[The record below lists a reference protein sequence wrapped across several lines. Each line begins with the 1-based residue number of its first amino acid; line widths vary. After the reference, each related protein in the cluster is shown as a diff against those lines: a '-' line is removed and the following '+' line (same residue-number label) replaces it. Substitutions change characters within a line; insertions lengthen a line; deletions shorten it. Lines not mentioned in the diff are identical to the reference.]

1 MADYATVSRVAKI
14 LARATSPEE
23 NEAKSALDH
32 AYKRMVRDGVTLQ
45 DLLTLPEA
53 ELFQDALVRLVD
65 VILSNQAD
73 LSPSAK
79 RAAYAEYMRL
89 IVAKFSGAGQSS
101 TAGESSREE
110 QARAYRERHG
120 YQERQEQSRRAEAGP
135 GASVPPGT
143 RSFWRLLAYP
153 TLTPCYPLT
162 SCSVRISA
170 PPDGVQ
176 REAHHVAN
184 EKELAWMLKPELL
197 TALHYCAVITL
208 TGAITSEYFLFR
220 RGMSIEQVRKL
231 LLADSLAALALL
243 LIFITGVLLVVAHPQ
258 PPAILFANP
267 GYRTKLL
274 MFFAMAISFGYPS
287 RLFHHWRR
295 SLRQGRAPLV
305 STQQQFWVIW
315 ILRGNLLLLALLPL
329 LAKLASR

>member
-1 MADYATVSRVAKI
+1 M
-14 LARATSPEE
+14 
-23 NEAKSALDH
+23 
-32 AYKRMVRDGVTLQ
+32 
-45 DLLTLPEA
+45 
-53 ELFQDALVRLVD
+53 
-65 VILSNQAD
+65 
-73 LSPSAK
+73 
-79 RAAYAEYMRL
+79 
-89 IVAKFSGAGQSS
+89 
-101 TAGESSREE
+101 
-110 QARAYRERHG
+110 
-120 YQERQEQSRRAEAGP
+120 
-135 GASVPPGT
+135 
-143 RSFWRLLAYP
+143 
-153 TLTPCYPLT
+153 
-162 SCSVRISA
+162 
-170 PPDGVQ
+170 
-176 REAHHVAN
+176 AN
-184 EKELAWMLKPELL
+184 EKELACMLKPELL
-197 TALHYCAVITL
+197 TALHYCAEITL

>member
-1 MADYATVSRVAKI
+1 
-14 LARATSPEE
+14 
-23 NEAKSALDH
+23 
-32 AYKRMVRDGVTLQ
+32 
-45 DLLTLPEA
+45 
-53 ELFQDALVRLVD
+53 
-65 VILSNQAD
+65 
-73 LSPSAK
+73 
-79 RAAYAEYMRL
+79 
-89 IVAKFSGAGQSS
+89 
-101 TAGESSREE
+101 
-110 QARAYRERHG
+110 
-120 YQERQEQSRRAEAGP
+120 
-135 GASVPPGT
+135 
-143 RSFWRLLAYP
+143 
-153 TLTPCYPLT
+153 
-162 SCSVRISA
+162 
-170 PPDGVQ
+170 
-176 REAHHVAN
+176 
-184 EKELAWMLKPELL
+184 MLKPELL

-258 PPAILFANP
+258 PPAILLANP

-274 MFFAMAISFGYPS
+274 MFFAMAISSGYPS

>member
-1 MADYATVSRVAKI
+1 M
-14 LARATSPEE
+14 
-23 NEAKSALDH
+23 
-32 AYKRMVRDGVTLQ
+32 
-45 DLLTLPEA
+45 
-53 ELFQDALVRLVD
+53 
-65 VILSNQAD
+65 
-73 LSPSAK
+73 
-79 RAAYAEYMRL
+79 
-89 IVAKFSGAGQSS
+89 
-101 TAGESSREE
+101 
-110 QARAYRERHG
+110 
-120 YQERQEQSRRAEAGP
+120 
-135 GASVPPGT
+135 
-143 RSFWRLLAYP
+143 
-153 TLTPCYPLT
+153 
-162 SCSVRISA
+162 
-170 PPDGVQ
+170 
-176 REAHHVAN
+176 AN
-184 EKELAWMLKPELL
+184 EKELAWMLKLELL